1 MRHRTGPILIV
12 AACAAFPP
20 AALAGNIALRIEFR
34 AEPTSAPQTLTLRC
48 DPRPTG
54 SVPNPAAACRRLQR
68 LGRTAFRPTAPGTA
82 CTEISG
88 GPSTARI
95 TGSLLG
101 FPLWVR
107 LNRSNGCEI
116 ARWQRVAFLLPRPAA
131 P

>member
-1 MRHRTGPILIV
+1 MRHRTGLFLIV
-12 AACAAFPP
+12 VACAAFPP
-20 AALAGNIALRIEFR
+20 AALAGNIALRIAFR
-34 AEPTSAPQTLTLRC
+34 AEPTSAPQILTLRC
-48 DPRPTG
+48 GARAAGT
-54 SVPNPAAACRRLQR
+54 VPNPAAACRRLQR
-68 LGRTAFRPTAPGTA
+68 LGRSAFRPTPPGTA

-95 TGSLLG
+95 TGSFLG

-116 ARWQRVAFLLPRPAA
+116 SPWQRVAFLLPRPAS